1 MKLSRS
7 TTRSPE
13 DIASAFGEL
22 VEEGRVLL
30 AEALNKPD
38 SKTKSTLQDTK
49 STLQD
54 TFDDVSQK
62 LADFQSSATR
72 AAQRGAKYG
81 VQYAKEADRYLH
93 DNPWPIVAA
102 GIVLG
107 ALTAIFVMQRR

>member
-13 DIASAFGEL
+13 DIASAFGDL
-22 VEEGRVLL
+22 VEEGRALL
-30 AEALNKPD
+30 AEAVNKPD
-38 SKTKSTLQDTK
+38 KTK

>member
-22 VEEGRVLL
+22 VEEGRLLL
-30 AEALNKPD
+30 AEVLDKPAK
-38 SKTKSTLQDTK
+38 KTS

-54 TFDDVSQK
+54 TFQEVSQK

-72 AAQRGAKYG
+72 AAQRGAKEG
-81 VQYAKEADRYLH
+81 ARYARDADRYLH
-93 DNPWPIVAA
+93 DNPWPVVAG

-107 ALTAIFVMQRR
+107 ALAAIFLMQRR